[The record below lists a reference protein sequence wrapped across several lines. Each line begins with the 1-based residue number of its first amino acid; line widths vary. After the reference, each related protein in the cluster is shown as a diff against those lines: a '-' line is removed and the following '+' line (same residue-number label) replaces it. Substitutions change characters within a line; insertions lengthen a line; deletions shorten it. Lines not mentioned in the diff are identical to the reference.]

1 MTPRNR
7 WFPLVLAALVLVSGE
22 LSAQTAKRKPKF
34 DPVKWDSCPSSPPRP
49 PQAGR
54 ALGRLTATIE
64 KGWRLYAPTTAK
76 GGPIPT
82 ELKITDHAAIAAWT
96 PYQPEPQN
104 EVRPQFS
111 V

>member
-34 DPVKWDSCPSSPPRP
+34 DPVKWTLAVEPPE
-49 PQAGR
+49 AAAGGR

-96 PYQPEPQN
+96 PYQPEPKTKFD
-104 EVRPQFS
+104 PQFS